1 MIKKYILKNKIKII
15 PSSDFLDRVTWIRI
29 VKKKVGKNVG
39 IFSKGEF
46 WDRVTKIQMLKKK
59 RSENSSS
66 HQDESSSQ
74 GLSLNGSQHGNCSTE
89 YDTPA
94 GT

>member
-46 WDRVTKIQMLKKK
+46 WDRVTKIQMLKK
-59 RSENSSS
+59 RG
-66 HQDESSSQ
+66 QRIR
-74 GLSLNGSQHGNCSTE
+74 
-89 YDTPA
+89 PA
-94 GT
+94 IRTNPPVKG